1 MIFHKR
7 LTQSH
12 DEDTIEY
19 YNPTSESTEYKY
31 FQGMTFDD
39 PTTTVKYKTTSTN
52 NYDDEI
58 TFDDYI
64 TTLYSETTSDDFL
77 TTSNDRI
84 DMYPVK
90 YQTEGIL
97 YIFCFQ
103 R

>member
-1 MIFHKR
+1 M
-7 LTQSH
+7 
-12 DEDTIEY
+12 
-19 YNPTSESTEYKY
+19 TS
-31 FQGMTFDD
+31 DD

-58 TFDDYI
+58 TSDDYI
-64 TTLYSETTSDDFL
+64 TTLYSETTLDDIL
-77 TTSNDRI
+77 TRSNDCI

-90 YQTEGIL
+90 YQAEGIL